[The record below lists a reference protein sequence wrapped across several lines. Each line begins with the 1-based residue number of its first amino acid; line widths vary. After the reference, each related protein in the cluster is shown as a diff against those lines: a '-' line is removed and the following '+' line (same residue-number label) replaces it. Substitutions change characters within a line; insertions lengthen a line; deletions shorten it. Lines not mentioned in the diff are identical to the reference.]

1 MSVLEKTQHEI
12 LANPATTRHRWHLPP
27 IVAFVGV
34 ALAFVGVSFAAG
46 APSPLFVRFQQEWGF
61 PAWVLTVAFAI
72 YAVTLLATLLVA
84 GSLSDHIGRRPV
96 LIGAL
101 VVEIAAMVAFI
112 FAPNIGWII
121 VARAIQGVATGAL
134 TATFTAAIVELAPE
148 RHKRMGALIGSTAP
162 VGGLALGALATGF
175 ALQFASQPSVV
186 IFSFLVI
193 VFILGVLVVAFS
205 RETVEF
211 TREAVDPPG
220 GTVAR
225 RRGTLWSLVPRL
237 SVPAAARREFSASIP
252 VLVATW
258 MVAGLFLG
266 LAPSIARGFFH
277 IDSGLISGILVAL
290 QPAAGTASGL
300 LFGRVRSRTTTMIG
314 ASAVFVGVAIVVIAV
329 LTGTFP
335 LLFVGGAIGGA
346 GFGAA
351 FSGIVRTMA
360 PLAAQHQRAELF
372 SAIYLVCYLAY
383 GVPALVAGELIGIV
397 GLPGTVVGYGA
408 VVMVLAAVGLAVQ
421 LRRATTQPPT
431 QPTAQPTT

>member
-1 MSVLEKTQHEI
+1 MSVLEKAQYGVVAAPVTTQ
-12 LANPATTRHRWHLPP
+12 NRRWHLPP
-27 IVAFVGV
+27 TVAFVGT

-46 APSPLFVRFQQEWGF
+46 APSPLFVRFQQEWDF

-134 TATFTAAIVELAPE
+134 TATFTAAIVELAPQ

-175 ALQFASQPSVV
+175 AVQFASRPSVV

-193 VFILGVLVVAFS
+193 VFALGVVVVVFS

-211 TREAVDPPG
+211 SRE
-220 GTVAR
+220 TVER
-225 RRGTLWSLVPRL
+225 RRGAFRSLVPRL
-237 SVPAAARREFSASIP
+237 SVPAAARGEFSASIP

-266 LAPSIARGFFH
+266 LAPSIARGVFH
-277 IDSGLISGILVAL
+277 IDSGLISGILVAP
-290 QPAAGTASGL
+290 QPAAGAASGL
-300 LFGRVRSRTTTMIG
+300 LFGRVRPRTTTMIG

-329 LTGTFP
+329 LGGIFP

-351 FSGIVRTMA
+351 FSGIMRTMT

-397 GLPGTVVGYGA
+397 GLPVTVVGYGA

-421 LRRATTQPPT
+421 LRRATTELAPQATT
-431 QPTAQPTT
+431 QATRSNP